1 MLVKDNR
8 QKAESILNDFWDGV
22 SEVFNSGPL
31 KSLESFDI
39 LYEQSP
45 KAMKSFM
52 DLQLSLHNDMP
63 FKEFEDSIEKM
74 KKAFAVV
81 FKRYKNSAK
90 EKNDSILEQKNNP
103 QIVNSNDP
111 FSDDLQSKN
120 ELTFNTK
127 KDPFE

>member
-1 MLVKDNR
+1 
-8 QKAESILNDFWDGV
+8 
-22 SEVFNSGPL
+22 
-31 KSLESFDI
+31 
-39 LYEQSP
+39 
-45 KAMKSFM
+45 
-52 DLQLSLHNDMP
+52 MP